1 MKDNFWKKLKKPIF
15 CVAPLEDVT
24 DAAFRYILAKIGK
37 PDILWT
43 EFTSVDGLVSDEGRA
58 ANLVNFQYDEIERPI
73 VAQIFGNKP
82 EHFYKVAGMIADRG
96 FDGIDINFG
105 CPDESICKK
114 QHAGSWLIQE
124 PKRAQE
130 IILATKEGS
139 KGLPVSV
146 KTRTGYNKSVV
157 EEWTQ
162 TILETKPAAL
172 TMHGRTKKEMSK
184 VPANWDEIAKVVKI
198 RDTLR
203 GPQGDKCDTI
213 ILGNGDVTTLE
224 EAQDRVDTYGVDGV
238 MIGRGIFANPWLFSG
253 RKIEDISLEERLE
266 TLLEHTRLF
275 DEFFGDTKNFLKLR
289 KHFSNYVRGLKGAK
303 QLRMKLVETHN
314 RQEVES
320 IIQEALS
327 QIKS

>member
-1 MKDNFWKKLKKPIF
+1 MKDNFWKTLKKPIF

-82 EHFYKVAGMIADRG
+82 ENFHKVASMVADLG

-124 PKRAQE
+124 PERAKE

-157 EEWTQ
+157 EQWAY

-172 TMHGRTKKEMSK
+172 TMHGRTRKEMSK
-184 VPANWDEIAKVVKI
+184 VPANWEDIAKVVQV
-198 RDTLR
+198 RDEMKS
-203 GPQGDKCDTI
+203 DAFI
-213 ILGNGDVTTLE
+213 IGNGDVTTLE
-224 EAQDRVDTYGVDGV
+224 EAEDKVNAYGVDGV

-253 RKIEDISLEERLE
+253 RKIEDIGLEERLE

-275 DEFFGDTKNFLKLR
+275 DEFFGESKNFLKLR

-303 QLRMKLVETHN
+303 QLRMALVNTKN
-314 RQEVES
+314 RKEVED
-320 IIQEALS
+320 IVKAAL
-327 QIKS
+327 KK